1 MNSLPL
7 VSICIPTFNG
17 EKYLQETLNSIQE
30 QTYSNIEVIVSD
42 DKSMDKT
49 LDIIEKFKP
58 QSKFP
63 VFLYHHKPKGIGA
76 NWNNCIK
83 KANGEFIKF
92 LFQDDVMEE
101 NCIEEMIS
109 IYDENPAVGLIAS
122 KRSFII
128 EQNAVGENTNN
139 WIKKYEDLQNGLTQK
154 KSNVLILDKLVFKRN
169 DFRKPPFNKIG
180 EPSAVLFRKDIV
192 NKIGYFR
199 TDLRQILDYEFW
211 YRILKQQPILII
223 NKPLVK
229 FRIHQNQ
236 TTNENSKRHINDYN
250 IYDKILF
257 KEYLNLLGEED
268 KLRLKHKYSFVS
280 KIIRKLK
287 FLFNVKMKVK

>member
-17 EKYLQETLNSIQE
+17 EKYLQETLNSIRE
-30 QTYSNIEVIVSD
+30 QTYCNIEVIVSD

-49 LDIIEKFKP
+49 LDIIEKFKF

-63 VFLYHHKPKGIGA
+63 VFIYHHKPKGIGA

-83 KANGEFIKF
+83 KSNGEFIKF
-92 LFQDDVMEE
+92 LFQDDVMEQ

-139 WIKKYEDLQNGLTQK
+139 WIKKYEDLQK
-154 KSNVLILDKLVFKRN
+154 KLVKEETDVLILDKLIFKRD
-169 DFRKPPFNKIG
+169 DFRKQPFNKIG
-180 EPSAVLFRKDIV
+180 EPSVVLFRKDIV

-199 TDLRQILDYEFW
+199 TDLKQVLDYEFW
-211 YRILKQQPILII
+211 YRILKEQPILII

-229 FRIHQNQ
+229 FRIHQDQ
-236 TTNENSKRHINDYN
+236 ATNENSKKHIKDYSL
-250 IYDKILF
+250 YDKILY
-257 KEYLNLLGEED
+257 KEYFNLVNEENR
-268 KLRLKHKYSFVS
+268 LRLEYKFSIVS
-280 KIIRKLK
+280 KITRKLK